1 MKHLLD
7 VNVLL
12 AMYYVPHVHH
22 KRVDHW
28 LRQCRIIYGAALTLA
43 TSPITELGFVRI
55 ASGSTGFAPS
65 VAAAQRDLERLITQN
80 GILFVGDRLPA
91 RRLPRWVSRSAQ
103 TTDGHL
109 VELAT
114 SHGMILATLDRG
126 VPGAELIPD
135 LPEHPFEVRES
146 EVLADEGFRLP
157 AAEYPAPT
165 RSVGLWLR

>member
-1 MKHLLD
+1 MKYLLD

-12 AMYYVPHVHH
+12 AMSYEPHVHH
-22 KRVDHW
+22 ARVDHW
-28 LRQCRIIYGAALTLA
+28 LRQCRLIYGATLALA

-55 ASGSTGFAPS
+55 ASGPARFARA
-65 VAAAQRDLERLITQN
+65 VRAAQDDLERLITQN

-114 SHGMILATLDRG
+114 SHGNDSGNPGSRG
-126 VPGAELIPD
+126 SGGRVDSGSAGA
-135 LPEHPFEVRES
+135 
-146 EVLADEGFRLP
+146 
-157 AAEYPAPT
+157 
-165 RSVGLWLR
+165 SV